1 MVLFLPLVGGQPI
14 ITSSNRIFR
23 HPLKGKKMISLMERI
38 EYWMYKKAPR
48 VLTFFQQ
55 FTIMEWTVLILV
67 ALFVMERV

>member
-1 MVLFLPLVGGQPI
+1 
-14 ITSSNRIFR
+14 
-23 HPLKGKKMISLMERI
+23 MISLMERI